1 MSWCVRTCLCS
12 SCLGPSVLPVPGY
25 LFPSLGLG
33 LFSTIISSNTASIPF
48 SLFSFYNPV
57 MQLLTHLMLSL
68 RSPCCFCSVTQSC
81 LTLCNPMDCSTP
93 GCPVV
98 HYLLEFA
105 HTHVDWVNDAIQP
118 SHPPS
123 PTSPPALNLSQH
135 QGLLQWVSSSHQV
148 AKALKFQLQHES
160 FQWTFRTDF
169 L

>member
-105 HTHVDWVNDAIQP
+105 QIHVHWC
-118 SHPPS
+118 HP
-123 PTSPPALNLSQH
+123 TI
-135 QGLLQWVSSSHQV
+135 SSSVTHFSSCPQSFLAAGSFPV
-148 AKALKFQLQHES
+148 SVLFASGDKLLELQLQQQ
-160 FQWTFRTDF
+160 FFKWTCRIDF